1 MNNTYYQRPN
11 NSGKCNNSSNR
22 HQVYESHYEQ
32 KSMGTEEQER
42 QYYQPNYQAQQ
53 YEAYRR
59 PVVRQQ
65 SIAKELITNI
75 ILVVLSIS
83 LVIALFT
90 LGAELNDIDRY
101 YEKDANSFWWAYESG
116 RYVDSIKDGYE
127 NKYNRVIETSEL
139 SQCYAVSEYFEAA
152 SLYKAAVVTG
162 KTDKVQEYLTVM
174 EESLDKMGDVDYL
187 AEEINVKL
195 GIGEL
200 EE

>member
-22 HQVYESHYEQ
+22 PQVYESHYEQ
-32 KSMGTEEQER
+32 KGMGTEEQER

-53 YEAYRR
+53 YESYRR

-65 SIAKELITNI
+65 STAKELITNI

-116 RYVDSIKDGYE
+116 RYADSIKDRYE

-162 KTDKVQEYLTVM
+162 KTDKAQEYLTVM
-174 EESLDKMGDVDYL
+174 EESLEEMDDVDYL
-187 AEEINVKL
+187 AEEINAKL
-195 GIGEL
+195 GLGDLAE
-200 EE
+200 